1 MSDPKAA
8 TVLLSAYACCP
19 DRGSEP
25 RYGWNYLL
33 LYARTYR
40 QVILVTSVT
49 DHIRVRQELE
59 ALNIRNVALVVV
71 QMPFGLDRL
80 HWMPVGGIHLHYWLW
95 MRAAKRAIRRL
106 DEKIDFA
113 HHITYGS
120 LQFGSPLYELS
131 CPIVFGPVGGGQVTN
146 KVFYPLMGK
155 ARYIEGIRNMVSTS
169 FYRFNPFFKGT
180 LAKASLIY
188 CSNKETY
195 LAASTYLP
203 AGERQ
208 KLKMLYDTVLDD
220 RFLSSPL
227 PDKQPLRRKLS
238 ALWVGR
244 LIPRKGIEILLNTAL
259 LLKDE
264 DFSLTLVGDGP
275 MREKTLAFIDDHD
288 LGKTVQ
294 FVGQVDQQRLLE
306 YYRQADVLL
315 FTSYRDSAGLQ
326 IVEAFSQGV
335 PAISFDQFGAS
346 LIINDNT
353 GIKIPIEGSVDDMQE
368 KIAEAIRELIR
379 QPERLATMSR
389 NAATYAREFSWEI
402 RKQTILQDI
411 KPLLLHEDAQ
421 EDEHEDIDMRLERV

>member
-1 MSDPKAA
+1 
-8 TVLLSAYACCP
+8 
-19 DRGSEP
+19 
-25 RYGWNYLL
+25 
-33 LYARTYR
+33 
-40 QVILVTSVT
+40 
-49 DHIRVRQELE
+49 
-59 ALNIRNVALVVV
+59 
-71 QMPFGLDRL
+71 
-80 HWMPVGGIHLHYWLW
+80 VGGIHLHYWLW

-106 DEKIDFA
+106 AEKIDFA

-195 LAASTYLP
+195 LAASSYLP
-203 AGERQ
+203 AGQRQ

-227 PDKQPLRRKLS
+227 PDKPLDRRKLS

-264 DFSLTLVGDGP
+264 DFTLTLVGDGP

-346 LIINDNT
+346 LIINDDT

-368 KIAEAIRELIR
+368 KIADAIRELIR

-389 NAATYAREFSWEI
+389 NAAAYAREFSWEI
-402 RKQTILQDI
+402 RKQRILQDI
-411 KPLLLHEDAQ
+411 KPLLLHEDAHK
-421 EDEHEDIDMRLERV
+421 DEHEDADMRLERV